1 MKTKILSL
9 IFIFS
14 ILIGASSCSKD
25 GDSISSMKADI
36 DGNVWTASV
45 LSVVG
50 AKYSNYI
57 TIVGF
62 DLTGG
67 EQIFISIKGTTV
79 GTYEFNALEAT
90 ANTYGIYL
98 KNKDATTGEDD
109 SNKYLTTSGT
119 VEITAISDN
128 FISGTFSFNA
138 KNSLTDPAFITITN
152 GVFNNVAFLNL

>member
-67 EQIFISIKGTTV
+67 EQIFISTFGRDFMKLFV
-79 GTYEFNALEAT
+79 EMKDFYEEALK
-90 ANTYGIYL
+90 
-98 KNKDATTGEDD
+98 KN
-109 SNKYLTTSGT
+109 
-119 VEITAISDN
+119 DN
-128 FISGTFSFNA
+128 FSFALQKA
-138 KNSLTDPAFITITN
+138 KKNMIEKEILNPSL
-152 GVFNNVAFLNL
+152 